1 LQQAITEL
9 GIEAVVTKVSDIAE
23 MERRGIKSVPA
34 LAIDGEIRIIGLV
47 PRVSDLK
54 ELIMGRTGPF
64 D

>member
-54 ELIMGRTGPF
+54 ELIMGRAGPF